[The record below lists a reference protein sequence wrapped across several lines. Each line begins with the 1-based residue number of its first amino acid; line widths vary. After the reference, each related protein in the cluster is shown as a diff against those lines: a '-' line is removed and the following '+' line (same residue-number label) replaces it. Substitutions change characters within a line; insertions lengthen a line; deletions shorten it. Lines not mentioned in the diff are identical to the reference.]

1 MLNLLDELRRRP
13 SLTFIMES
21 HGLAVVT
28 HMCDRLM
35 VMQRG
40 ETVELVSS
48 ADLAPLGRRMV
59 VQSRRAC

>member
-1 MLNLLDELRRRP
+1 MV
-13 SLTFIMES
+13 S
-21 HGLAVVT
+21 HDLAVVT

-48 ADLAPLGRRMV
+48 ADLASSRVSHVYTRQLMDASIGFR
-59 VQSRRAC
+59 RRAAA